1 MKTGKKEHA
10 DNGNDDD
17 DDNEGEGEG
26 KEVTD
31 DGKGLKRAKRA
42 VKVAK
47 CVPTALYIY
56 IDSNVLYRRKAL
68 DRMREDMLAS
78 TALLLKKLPQ
88 YVPLPPF
95 FFELLTCY

>member
-1 MKTGKKEHA
+1 MKTGKKKHD

-31 DGKGLKRAKRA
+31 DGKGPKRAKRA
-42 VKVAK
+42 AKVAK
-47 CVPTALYIY
+47 CVSTAFYIY
-56 IDSNVLYRRKAL
+56 INSNVLYRRKAL
-68 DRMREDMLAS
+68 DQMREDMLTSA
-78 TALLLKKLPQ
+78 APLLKKLLQ

-95 FFELLTCY
+95 FFGLLMCY